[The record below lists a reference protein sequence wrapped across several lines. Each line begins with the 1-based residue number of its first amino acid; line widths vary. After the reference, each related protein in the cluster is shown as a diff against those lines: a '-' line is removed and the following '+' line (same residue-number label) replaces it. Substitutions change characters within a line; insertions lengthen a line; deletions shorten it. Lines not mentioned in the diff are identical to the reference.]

1 MRCVVQRVAQASV
14 VGGGETATIGG
25 GVCVLVGISANDN
38 MQVADS
44 MIKQILALKAF
55 HSRDDSGSKRWTMS
69 CRDAKADV
77 LLVPQFTLH
86 ARIKSGRPSFHLA
99 MPPSTAHT
107 FFEDF
112 VNAFRI
118 AYSDARVEKGMFG
131 AHMQVSLVNDG
142 PVTFILES
150 E

>member
-1 MRCVVQRVAQASV
+1 M
-14 VGGGETATIGG
+14 VGGGETATIGSG
-25 GVCVLVGISANDN
+25 LCVLVGISTNDTN
-38 MQVADS
+38 QIADK

-55 HSRDDSGSKRWTMS
+55 HSIDDSGSTRWTTS
-69 CRDAKADV
+69 CRDARADI

-99 MPPSTAHT
+99 MPPSTAQS

-112 VNAFRI
+112 VRTFRT
-118 AYSDARVEKGMFG
+118 AYPDARVEKGMFG
-131 AHMQVSLVNDG
+131 SHMQVSLVNDG